1 MRTSELAGRAGV
13 NTETLRYYERR
24 GLLTEPPR
32 TSGGYRDYPSTTVEL
47 LRFIKRAQ
55 ELGFTLDEVEEL
67 LDLGDGGPDS
77 CEAARV
83 LAERRRDDLAARI
96 RDLQCMHDSL
106 ADLVATCDLPRAD
119 RSCAL
124 LEAISDSSEGTR

>member
-1 MRTSELAGRAGV
+1 MRTGELAGKAGV

-24 GLLTEPPR
+24 GLLDRPPR
-32 TSGGYRDYPSTTVEL
+32 TSGGYRDYPGDSVEL

-55 ELGFTLDEVEEL
+55 ELGFALDEVEEL
-67 LDLGDGGPDS
+67 LHLNHGGPDA
-77 CEAARV
+77 CDTARA
-83 LAERRRDDLAARI
+83 LAEQRKHDLETRI
-96 RDLQCMHDSL
+96 SDLQRMRDSL

-124 LEAISDSSEGTR
+124 LEALGTRDEETR